1 MYKLKTNHSVSKRF
15 KTTCNGKILKR
26 KSCKSHLLQKK
37 SSKRKR
43 QLSKVSIVSSY
54 DKVSIL
60 SNLPY
65 LK

>member
-1 MYKLKTNHSVSKRF
+1 MYKLKTNQSVCKRF
-15 KTTCNGKILKR
+15 KSTNNGKLLKR

-43 QLSKVSIVSSY
+43 RLSKLSIVGFC
-54 DKVSIL
+54 DKVNIV

-65 LK
+65 LN